1 LDDTLIEDSATFR
14 LVIRNQF
21 AELRPMSA
29 WLSETIKAMGGS
41 DENIFNFDLCANEAV
56 TNIISYGYTDQ
67 GEHEIILDIAVSGDV
82 LCLSIEDDGSPFN
95 PLEKPEHISPH
106 NLEEAQIGGLGVDLI
121 LKIMKECHYTRING
135 KNIFRMCS

>member
-1 LDDTLIEDSATFR
+1 MVENNATFR

-21 AELRPMSA
+21 IELRPMSS

-41 DENIFNFDLCANEAV
+41 DEKIFNFDLCANEAV
-56 TNIISYGYTDQ
+56 TNIISYGYTDK
-67 GEHEIILDIAVSGDV
+67 GVHEIILNIALSGN
-82 LCLSIEDDGSPFN
+82 LFCLSIEDDGLPFN

-121 LKIMKECHYTRING
+121 LKMMKECYYTRING
-135 KNIFRMCS
+135 KNIFKMCS

>member
-1 LDDTLIEDSATFR
+1 LDDTLIKNNATFR

-21 AELRPMSA
+21 VELRPMSA

-41 DENIFNFDLCANEAV
+41 DESIFNFDLCANEAV

>member
-1 LDDTLIEDSATFR
+1 

-21 AELRPMSA
+21 AELRPMSS
-29 WLSETIKAMGGS
+29 WLSRSIKAMGGS
-41 DENIFNFDLCANEAV
+41 DEEIFNFDLCANEAV

-67 GEHEIILDIAVSGDV
+67 DEHEIILDIACSGNM

-95 PLEKPEHISPH
+95 PLEKPEHLAPH

-121 LKIMKECHYTRING
+121 LKMMKECHYTRING
-135 KNIFRMCS
+135 KNIFKMCS

>member
-1 LDDTLIEDSATFR
+1 MLIEDSATFR

-21 AELRPMSA
+21 VELRPMSA

-67 GEHEIILDIAVSGDV
+67 HEHEIILDIAVSGNV
-82 LCLSIEDDGSPFN
+82 FCLSIEDDGAPFN
-95 PLEKPEHISPH
+95 PLEKPEHISPL

-121 LKIMKECHYTRING
+121 LKIMKKCHYTRING
-135 KNIFRMCS
+135 KNIFKMCA

>member
-1 LDDTLIEDSATFR
+1 MIKNNATFR

-21 AELRPMSA
+21 VELRPMSA

-41 DENIFNFDLCANEAV
+41 DESIFNFDLCANEAV

>member
-1 LDDTLIEDSATFR
+1 MIKNNATFR
-14 LVIRNQF
+14 LVICNQF

-56 TNIISYGYTDQ
+56 TNIISYGYTDH

-82 LCLSIEDDGSPFN
+82 LCLSIEDDGKPFN
-95 PLEKPEHISPH
+95 PLEKPEHISPQS
-106 NLEEAQIGGLGVDLI
+106 LEEAQIGGLGVDLI
-121 LKIMKECHYTRING
+121 LKIMKKCHYTRING
-135 KNIFRMCS
+135 KNIFKMCA

>member
-1 LDDTLIEDSATFR
+1 MIENNATFR

-21 AELRPMSA
+21 AELRPMSF

-56 TNIISYGYTDQ
+56 TNIISYGYADQ
-67 GEHEIILDIAVSGDV
+67 DEHEIILDIAVSGDV

-95 PLEKPEHISPH
+95 PLEKPEHLSPH

-121 LKIMKECHYTRING
+121 LKIMKECHYVRING
-135 KNIFRMCS
+135 KNIFKMCS